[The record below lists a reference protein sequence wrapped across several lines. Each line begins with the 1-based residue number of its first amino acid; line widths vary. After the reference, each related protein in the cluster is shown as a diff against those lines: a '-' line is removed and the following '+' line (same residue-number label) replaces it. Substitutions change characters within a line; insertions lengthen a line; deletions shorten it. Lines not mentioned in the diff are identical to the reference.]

1 MGFFQE
7 KCKNMYWCIFLW
19 SASTLHRAECL
30 PFTRMNLITPLSQR
44 AVISAWS
51 ESKRVL
57 VFYYS
62 QRTLQTAAGTWT
74 YLQPVSFWLKAATYP
89 FALVVTLLELV
100 LCPMSFCS
108 LHPSSCSTEE
118 THSVQVPCLCVLSYH
133 CFPRITS
140 DLPMLSSSSVLFIHI
155 YWYSCVPGS
164 IIRLCV
170 LIRMSGTALVPLI

>member
-30 PFTRMNLITPLSQR
+30 PFTWMNLITPPSQR